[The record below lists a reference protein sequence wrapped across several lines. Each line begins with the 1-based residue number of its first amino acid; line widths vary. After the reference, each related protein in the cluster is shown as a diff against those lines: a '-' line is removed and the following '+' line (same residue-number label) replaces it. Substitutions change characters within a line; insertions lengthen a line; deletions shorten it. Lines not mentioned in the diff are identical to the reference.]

1 MSSSRPV
8 LLFYCQ
14 HAVGMGHLVRSLALA
29 AALADRFRVVF
40 LSGGRMPRGL
50 PLPRDVEVRALP
62 PLALGP
68 DNRLISCD
76 RRRGVE
82 RAQQV
87 RREQILAAFEQL
99 QPAAIVVELFPF
111 GRKKFAPELLPLLE
125 RARRPGSRR
134 PLVICSLRDILV
146 GRPGDQR
153 SHDERAVNWANTY
166 FDAVLVHADPRVARL
181 EDTFQPATP
190 LRIPVEYTGF
200 VLGEPACEHSRAR
213 AGNRR
218 VIVSAGGG
226 LVGEPLFRAA
236 LEAQQPLWASE
247 RLETHI
253 VTGPFLPDS
262 AWQSLRA
269 AAAQRPGLRL
279 RRFVPDLRAQMRAS
293 VASVSQCG
301 YNTALDLL
309 WSGVPSLVVPY
320 AEGAEDE
327 QTRRARRLE
336 ALGAVRVLPADRL
349 DGPTLAREVRAL
361 LEFQPAPLA
370 IDLDGARN
378 TTRLLEDLLDGLAS
392 GRGRQRR

>member
-1 MSSSRPV
+1 MTTSPPV

-29 AALADRFRVVF
+29 SALAERFRVVF

-50 PLPRDVEVRALP
+50 RLPPHVEVRALP

-87 RREQILAAFEQL
+87 RREQILAAYDEL

-125 RARRPGSRR
+125 RARQAGSRR
-134 PLVICSLRDILV
+134 PLVVCSLRDILV
-146 GRPGDQR
+146 GRPDDQR
-153 SHDERAVNWANTY
+153 SHDERAVSWANSY

-181 EDTFQPATP
+181 EDTFKPATP

-200 VLGEPACEHSRAR
+200 VLGEPACDQAR
-213 AGNRR
+213 PKARHRR
-218 VIVSAGGG
+218 IIVSAGGG

-269 AAAQRPGLRL
+269 AAAHRPALRV
-279 RRFVPDLRAQMRAS
+279 RRFVPNLRAQMRSS

-320 AEGAEDE
+320 AEGTEDE
-327 QTRRARRLE
+327 QTRRARHLE
-336 ALGAVRVLPADRL
+336 ALGAIRVLPADRL
-349 DGPTLAREVRAL
+349 DGPSLVREVRAL

-370 IDLDGARN
+370 VDLDGARH
-378 TTRLLEDLLDGLAS
+378 TTRLLEDLL
-392 GRGRQRR
+392 RRQPA